1 MMVTERPSLL
11 VIVLNYR
18 TAEMTLRAAE
28 AALAD
33 MAQAEDAA
41 RSELVIVDNDS
52 GDGSAALIEQ
62 AIAVR
67 GWGGRVRLI
76 RAARNGG
83 FGAGNN
89 VAMRAGL
96 ADGSA
101 PDFVHVVNSDAFL
114 DPGCIGTLLAHLQA
128 HPRAG
133 IVGSHV
139 RGEDG
144 VPHTTAFRFP
154 TIAGEFEGAVRLGPI
169 TRLLR
174 RHVVAPPLPEAAARV
189 DWVAGASVMLRG
201 TMLDEIGRFDEGY
214 FLYYEETDLCLRA
227 ARAGWDC
234 WYLPEAR
241 CVHLGS
247 VSTGMKAW
255 QRMPRYWFDSRRR
268 YFTKNHGRL
277 YAGAALLARLAGS
290 SLHHLRCR
298 LTGRTPQEPPHF
310 ARDLLAHAVTRK
322 APRSLPAAPSHRPV
336 PEDRP

>member
-1 MMVTERPSLL
+1 MDRPSVL

-33 MAQAEDAA
+33 MALAEEAA
-41 RSELVIVDNDS
+41 RCDLTIVDNAS
-52 GDGSAALIEQ
+52 GDGSAALLAEAIE
-62 AIAVR
+62 AR
-67 GWGGRVRLI
+67 GWQDRVRLI
-76 RAARNGG
+76 HASRNGG

-89 VAMRAGL
+89 LGIHAGM

-114 DPGCIGTLLAHLQA
+114 DPGCIGSLLTHLQA

-139 RGEDG
+139 RGADD

-154 TIAGEFEGAVRLGPI
+154 SAAGEFEGAARIGPV
-169 TRLLR
+169 TKLLR
-174 RHVVAPPLPEAAARV
+174 RHVVAPPLPEAASRV
-189 DWVAGASVMLRG
+189 DWVAGASVILRG
-201 TMLDEIGRFDEGY
+201 AMLEEIGLFDEEY

-227 ARAGWDC
+227 ALAGWEC

-247 VSTGMKAW
+247 VSTGMKEW
-255 QRMPRYWFDSRRR
+255 QRMPSYWFDSRHR
-268 YFTKNHGRL
+268 YFTKNHGRA
-277 YAGAALLARLAGS
+277 YAVTALLARLAGTG
-290 SLHHLRCR
+290 LHHLRCR
-298 LTGRTPQEPPHF
+298 LTGKTPQEPPRF
-310 ARDLLAHAVTRK
+310 ARDLLTHALSRRPSGR
-322 APRSLPAAPSHRPV
+322 APAPSRRPAT
-336 PEDRP
+336 EDRP

>member
-1 MMVTERPSLL
+1 MERPSLL

-33 MAQAEDAA
+33 MAQVQDAA
-41 RSELVIVDNDS
+41 RAELVIVDNNS
-52 GDGSAALIEQ
+52 GDGSAALLAD
-62 AIAVR
+62 AIATR
-67 GWGGRVRLI
+67 GWEERVRLI
-76 RAARNGG
+76 HASRNGG

-89 VAMRAGL
+89 LGIRSGM

-114 DPGCIGTLLAHLQA
+114 DPGCIGSLLRHLQA

-139 RGEDG
+139 RGEDD

-154 TIAGEFEGAVRLGPI
+154 SAAGEFEGAARIGPV

-174 RHVVAPPLPEAAARV
+174 RHVVAPPLPEAASRV

-201 TMLDEIGRFDEGY
+201 AMLEEIGLFDEEY

-227 ARAGWDC
+227 ARAGWEC

-247 VSTGMKAW
+247 VSTGMKEW
-255 QRMPRYWFDSRRR
+255 QRMPGYWFDSRTR
-268 YFTKNHGRL
+268 YFTKNHGRA
-277 YAGAALLARLAGS
+277 YAVAALLARLAGTG
-290 SLHHLRCR
+290 LHHLRCR
-298 LTGRTPQEPPHF
+298 LTGTTPQEPPRF
-310 ARDLLAHAVTRK
+310 ARDLLAHALR
-322 APRSLPAAPSHRPV
+322 RSPVRRAFAPSRRPV